1 MFYAIAKILEYQ
13 DRRRE
18 ERRRQEERE
27 RMLEEAY
34 IEGFDKGFREVID
47 LVLDSPVWEQYPE
60 VRERFKQRV
69 ESTMEENRRS
79 RSRLS
84 VRVCP
89 QTSLKQNTV
98 T

>member
-18 ERRRQEERE
+18 ERE

-34 IEGFDKGFREVID
+34 IDGFDEGFREIID
-47 LVLDSPVWEQYPE
+47 LVLDSPAWEQYPE
-60 VRERFKQRV
+60 VRERFKQKA

-79 RSRLS
+79 RSRPN
-84 VRVCP
+84 VRV
-89 QTSLKQNTV
+89 
-98 T
+98 